1 MMRFWWE
8 GLRLGVSSLWAHKLR
23 TSLTLLG
30 HVMGVITVIVLV
42 SLIQGLNHYVADKIL
57 IQGANLFRVHKI
69 GMTTSYET
77 YLERLKRPDL
87 EMKDYEAVKEKNETL
102 KSVGALL
109 QGEARVKYRD
119 KKLNHIPVLGL
130 THGGPFFDPYPVAD
144 GRAFREEDVTHRRR
158 FVLLGNSVKNELFP
172 VEDPIGKEIR
182 VGSRR
187 YTVIGVLGE
196 RGKVIG
202 QDTDNF
208 VAVPVT
214 DMMAWHRDMT
224 DFVILAQPAPDVLP
238 EEAEAELKWILRG
251 SRGLRPSQANN
262 FEVITSDALM
272 KVYQTL
278 TGGIFAALVGVGSIS
293 LVVGG
298 IVIMNIMLVSVTERT
313 REIGVRK
320 SVGARRRDVL
330 IQFLQES
337 VVLTVTGGLI
347 GVLIGFA
354 LALLVSAVTPLPT
367 RITPEATALGLGVSA
382 VVGIFFG
389 IFPAMRASR
398 MDPVAALRYE

>member
-1 MMRFWWE
+1 MRLLWE
-8 GLRLGVSSLWAHKLR
+8 GLALGISSLWAHKLR

-57 IQGANLFRVHKI
+57 IQGANLFRIHKI

-77 YLERLKRPDL
+77 YLERMRRPDL
-87 EMKDYEAVKEKNETL
+87 EMAEYEALKERNETL
-102 KSVGALL
+102 RAVGAVL
-109 QGEARVKYRD
+109 QTQSRVKYRD
-119 KKLNHIPVLGL
+119 RKLNQIPVIGL
-130 THGGPFFDPYPVAD
+130 THDGPFFDPYPVAD
-144 GRAFREEDVTHRRR
+144 GRGFREEDVAHRRR
-158 FVLLGNSVKNELFP
+158 FVLLGHSVKEELFP

-208 VAVPVT
+208 VAVPIT

-224 DFVILAQPAPDVLP
+224 DFVILAQPGETVVAD
-238 EEAEAELKWILRG
+238 EAEAEMRWILRG
-251 SRGLRPSQANN
+251 VRGLRPADADD
-262 FEVITSDALM
+262 FEIITSDALM
-272 KVYQTL
+272 QVYQAL

-320 SVGARRRDVL
+320 SVGARRKDVL
-330 IQFLQES
+330 LQFLQEA
-337 VVLTVTGGLI
+337 VVLTLTGGLV
-347 GVLIGFA
+347 GVLVGFA

-367 RITPEATALGLGVSA
+367 RITPEATILGLGVSA

-389 IFPAMRASR
+389 IFPALRASR
-398 MDPVAALRYE
+398 LDPVAALRYE

>member
-1 MMRFWWE
+1 MRLVWE
-8 GLRLGVSSLWAHKLR
+8 GLRLGIDSLWAHKLR

-69 GMTTSYET
+69 GMTTSFET
-77 YLERLKRPDL
+77 YMERMRRPDL
-87 EMKDYEAVKEKNETL
+87 EMTDYEALRDRNETL
-102 KSVGALL
+102 QSVGPVL
-109 QGEARVKYRD
+109 QAETRVKYRD
-119 KKLNHIPVLGL
+119 RKLNHVPVLGL
-130 THGGPFFDPYPVAD
+130 TEGGPFYDPYPVAD

-158 FVLLGNSVKNELFP
+158 FVLLGNSIKAELFP

-208 VAVPVT
+208 VAVPIT

-224 DFVILAQPAPDVLP
+224 DFVILAQPRP
-238 EEAEAELKWILRG
+238 EVMSDEAEAEMKWILRA
-251 SRGLRPSQANN
+251 SRGLRPTDGNN
-262 FEVITSDALM
+262 FEIITSDALM
-272 KVYQTL
+272 QVYQTL

-330 IQFLQES
+330 MQFLQES
-337 VVLTVTGGLI
+337 VVLTVAGGLI

-354 LALLVSAVTPLPT
+354 LSLLVSAVTPLPT